1 MTNDLYT
8 AIDTTSP
15 TTRLVVDKYDNN
27 EVWVAMHVRQG
38 HVYCVVNFEQAREMI
53 AALQRVLDSEKAPS
67 EVAA

>member
-1 MTNDLYT
+1 
-8 AIDTTSP
+8 
-15 TTRLVVDKYDNN
+15 
-27 EVWVAMHVRQG
+27 MHVRQG